1 MFKYAYPWP
10 TERFSARALLMCLLS
25 GYSLFIVRDLQCG
38 AGREEKKVD
47 IWILHKDT
55 YCLNEYL
62 ELEKEIHTF
71 WFIDAFFWWFFCCN
85 NMKFLWI
92 NAKMHAF
99 LAFALFLFQWQ
110 SIMFSITKTCY
121 SKCNIFEQYF
131 IFYKLSEDL
140 TPYIYGSAFSTPRFT
155 QQYPWFT

>member
-1 MFKYAYPWP
+1 MAY
-10 TERFSARALLMCLLS
+10 RMISARALLMCLLS
-25 GYSLFIVRDLQCG
+25 GYSLFIVRDLQRG
-38 AGREEKKVD
+38 EGREGKKMD
-47 IWILHKDT
+47 MDSAQRHLSPKWIFGVGKRDPHL
-55 YCLNEYL
+55 L
-62 ELEKEIHTF
+62 IHRC
-71 WFIDAFFWWFFCCN
+71 IFWWFFCCN

-110 SIMFSITKTCY
+110 SIMFSIIKTCY

-131 IFYKLSEDL
+131 IFYKLSDDV
-140 TPYIYGSAFSTPRFT
+140 TSYIYGSAFSIPRFT